1 MRPRLYRN
9 GVVVSVFL
17 DKELAKELTRIAKER
32 GISRSRLISEILFQY
47 VTQYNKDIK
56 GESQG
61 EEKSEIEKYVTREF
75 TSIKSLIQSLIKY
88 CVDDTECAKEL
99 INKYKD
105 AIMNKLISIEALAVK
120 YKVTIVIPEIEKIK
134 QILNSYK

>member
-1 MRPRLYRN
+1 
-9 GVVVSVFL
+9 VVVSVFL
-17 DKELAKELTRIAKER
+17 DSDLAKELTRIAKEK
-32 GISRSRLISEILFQY
+32 GVSRSRLISEILFQY
-47 VTQYNKDIK
+47 VTQYSQYNKDVK

-88 CVDDTECAKEL
+88 CVDNTECAREL

-134 QILNSYK
+134 QMLNSYK